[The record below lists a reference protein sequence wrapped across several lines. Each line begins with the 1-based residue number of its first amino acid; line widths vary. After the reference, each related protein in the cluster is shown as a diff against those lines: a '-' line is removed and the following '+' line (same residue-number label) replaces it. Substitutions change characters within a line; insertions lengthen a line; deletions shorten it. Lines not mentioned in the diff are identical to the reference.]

1 VKALCQ
7 PLQPAVPGSRLSPM
21 QTTVAATAHRPPA
34 PTREPLESPLRAALR
49 LALASLDAAEGRG
62 EAARLAQAL
71 THVAHCYHGLGMTA
85 HRRWYLQQAL
95 RFSRLLSAVDASVDT
110 LCELA
115 EAAVDCTE
123 DIVMDDNGE
132 IDDNP
137 RRAHSARDQARDY
150 LYEATKLA
158 AHSADPQWEV
168 TVLMRVSEQLD
179 RMGDHQDAISIQQRA
194 LSLISAG
201 AVQTA

>member
-1 VKALCQ
+1 MTASI
-7 PLQPAVPGSRLSPM
+7 A
-21 QTTVAATAHRPPA
+21 AHRAPPKPA
-34 PTREPLESPLRAALR
+34 SREALESPLRAALR
-49 LALASLDAAEGRG
+49 LALAALDAAEARG

-123 DIVMDDNGE
+123 DLVMDDNGE

-150 LYEATKLA
+150 LYEATRLA

-168 TVLMRVSEQLD
+168 TVLLRVSEQLD
-179 RMGDHQDAISIQQRA
+179 RMGDHQDAISIQERA
-194 LSLISAG
+194 LHLISAG
-201 AVQTA
+201 AVHTA